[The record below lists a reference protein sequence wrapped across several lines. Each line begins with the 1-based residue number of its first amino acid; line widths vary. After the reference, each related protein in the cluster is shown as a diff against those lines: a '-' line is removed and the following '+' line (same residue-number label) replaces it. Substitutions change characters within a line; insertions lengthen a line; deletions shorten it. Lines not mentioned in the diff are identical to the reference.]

1 MERFTL
7 AAEDGFTIAAVR
19 WLPSGPVRAVLQVCH
34 GMAEHV
40 TRYEPLAQA
49 CIATGIAVYGHDH
62 RGHGASVDENTPL
75 GHFGDQDGWG
85 NVLGDLRV
93 VQRWVRDRHPQASVF
108 MFGHSMGSFVVRS
121 YLLDH
126 ADTLAAAIISAT
138 GWRMGPLADGL
149 AWVARREAARR
160 GVRTPSRLM
169 TKLVFGSFNIQF
181 GRTRTG
187 FDWLSRD
194 PAQVDAYVAD
204 RLCGFDCSGTSWNG
218 MLTGMRALE
227 RGEKDSRRLSGRL
240 PLLLVAGSRD
250 PVSMGG
256 RGNSQLA
263 SCYRAAGNRHVTVKR
278 YPGARH
284 ELLNETIR
292 AEFLADTLHWMD
304 RQIGIQPGEEERPVK
319 PA

>member
-7 AAEDGFTIAAVR
+7 TAKDGFTIAAVR
-19 WLPSGPVRAVLQVCH
+19 WLPSGPVRAVLLISH

-40 TRYEPLAQA
+40 RRYEPLAEA
-49 CIATGIAVYGHDH
+49 CVANGIAVYGHDH
-62 RGHGASVDENTPL
+62 RGHGASTDETTPL
-75 GHFGDQDGWG
+75 GHFGDRDGWG
-85 NVLGDLRV
+85 NLLGDLATVHGR
-93 VQRWVRDRHPQASVF
+93 VRDQHPEVPVAI
-108 MFGHSMGSFVVRS
+108 FGHSMGAFVLRS

-126 ADTLAAAIISAT
+126 ADTLAAAIVSAT
-138 GWRMGPLADGL
+138 GWRMGPLADVL

-160 GVRTPSRLM
+160 GARTPSRLM
-169 TKLVFGSFNIQF
+169 TKLVFGSFNVQF

-204 RLCGFDCSGTSWNG
+204 PLCGFDCSGTSWNA
-218 MLTGMRALE
+218 MLTGVRALE
-227 RGEKDSRRLSGRL
+227 RAERDPTRLSGRL
-240 PLLLVAGSRD
+240 PLLLVAGGRD

-263 SCYRAAGNRHVTVKR
+263 ARYRAAGNPNVTVRR

-284 ELLNETIR
+284 ELLNEVNR
-292 AEFLADTLHWMD
+292 AEFLADTLRWMTA
-304 RQIGIQPGEEERPVK
+304 QIGTERSEQAIQDT
-319 PA
+319 